1 MCATPPIAEK
11 RRQGRLKAALAPL
24 PPRFRR
30 CGPELLVSRA
40 MKRPDYLINDA
51 DNHYYEPDDCFSRH
65 IEERFKGRT
74 MWIDRSGDASGD
86 SARPGRMYVGEE
98 RCNFFSVGAGDSV
111 GAPGMMKDFLR
122 GTTEEGGSPSLNP
135 INGLA
140 VREFVDRTAR
150 LERMD
155 EQRIERCLM
164 LPTTGVGLEPQLRE
178 PHNRELLYPSL
189 RAFNRWLEEDWGY
202 GGAGSAGG
210 AGGAGSEGRI
220 FGAPLVSLV
229 DLAEALTELE
239 RLRALGARFI
249 VVTAGPIDGRSPGDP
264 FFDPFWARCEDA
276 GINVVY
282 HIGSTPFGR
291 MYNVPWGLR
300 PQPPSHRH
308 SLMEYHLSFTER
320 PVADTLTALIADN
333 VFGRFPRLRVLSVE
347 YGASWVKP
355 LLTKLDHI
363 ARLYSKDMWRFGQ
376 PPGTPSEM
384 FRNNVWVAPFYEDD
398 VVDLVA
404 TIGAG
409 HVLNGSDYPHPEG
422 LLWPIEFVDE
432 LEGLGSEEIR
442 MVMRENF
449 EGLVA

>member
-1 MCATPPIAEK
+1 MISTLGQSLIL
-11 RRQGRLKAALAPL
+11 GAL
-24 PPRFRR
+24 
-30 CGPELLVSRA
+30 
-40 MKRPDYLINDA
+40 I
-51 DNHYYEPDDCFSRH
+51 
-65 IEERFKGRT
+65 
-74 MWIDRSGDASGD
+74 
-86 SARPGRMYVGEE
+86 
-98 RCNFFSVGAGDSV
+98 
-111 GAPGMMKDFLR
+111 
-122 GTTEEGGSPSLNP
+122 TT
-135 INGLA
+135 
-140 VREFVDRTAR
+140 
-150 LERMD
+150 
-155 EQRIERCLM
+155 
-164 LPTTGVGLEPQLRE
+164 
-178 PHNRELLYPSL
+178 
-189 RAFNRWLEEDWGY
+189 
-202 GGAGSAGG
+202 GAGSILAFVAGELDG
-210 AGGAGSEGRI
+210 TEE
-220 FGAPLVSLV
+220 
-229 DLAEALTELE
+229 LAVAMHLGECRDCCESAAEYRAVELAVGE
-239 RLRALGARFI
+239 CCA
-249 VVTAGPIDGRSPGDP
+249 DGVIRWNA
-264 FFDPFWARCEDA
+264 FE
-276 GINVVY
+276 
-282 HIGSTPFGR
+282 TPFGR

-404 TIGAG
+404 TIGAA

-432 LEGLGSEEIR
+432 LEGLGSEEVR